1 MKRTRRW
8 SRLLWI
14 SIVALSI
21 AVATDE
27 GSAGHA
33 MAASPEEAIAYL
45 NQQRAAYGI
54 PPVTLD
60 QSLLKPEC
68 NLGNHEIASPIT
80 TWSPTASP
88 WPQAPYHEQILY
100 DPTDV
105 QGAYG
110 EYASFGDEKSSS
122 GPWSCM
128 WFRHDYHGVP
138 AFYWAAE
145 ATGPNAVPPEITAF
159 EAPSTPSRDLGLKD
173 PTGPNISLYA
183 TGTVHRDAIS
193 ATVVGPS
200 GQPIPTHLIESFGG
214 AMLVV
219 DHPLAERTT
228 YNASVVWRSSEYVG
242 PMEKEA
248 NVDKVQS
255 FSFTTGFIPKEL
267 TPLLKLSN
275 GGHVGKRVRVWITSG
290 ESLRGQQVEFSVA
303 ILQRR
308 CGKQRTPPRPGC
320 GWGTSHRQTGH
331 IVLSEAK
338 VPIYVPR
345 PTARRKLHI
354 RVSSKQFKFEEGVI
368 KGANANLEL
377 RRPGKRRR

>member
-1 MKRTRRW
+1 MKRTRGW
-8 SRLLWI
+8 GRLLRI
-14 SIVALSI
+14 SLGALGI
-21 AVATDE
+21 AVVTVGATQ
-27 GSAGHA
+27 GNAA
-33 MAASPEEAIAYL
+33 AASPEEAIAYL

-80 TWSPTASP
+80 TWGPTTSP

-105 QGAYG
+105 QGSYG
-110 EYASFGDEKSSS
+110 EYPRFGSEASSS

-128 WFRHDYHGVP
+128 WFRHDYHGAP

-145 ATGPNAVPPEITAF
+145 ASGPNAVPPEITAF

-183 TGTVHRDAIS
+183 TGEDHRDAVS

-200 GQPIPTHLIESFGG
+200 GQPIPIHLIDNFG

-219 DHPLAERTT
+219 DRPLAERTT
-228 YNASVVWRSSEYVG
+228 YNASVVWRGYEYAG
-242 PMEKEA
+242 PVKGEVA
-248 NVDKVQS
+248 VDKVQS
-255 FSFTTGFIPKEL
+255 FTFTTGFVPKEV
-267 TPLLKLSN
+267 TPFLKLSN
-275 GGHVGKRVRVWITSG
+275 GGRAGKRVRVWITSG

-320 GWGTSHRQTGH
+320 GWGTAHRKVGQV
-331 IVLSEAK
+331 VLSEAK

-345 PTARRKLHI
+345 PTTRRKLHI
-354 RVSSKQFKFEEGVI
+354 RVSSRQFKFEEGLI

-377 RRPGKRRR
+377 RRPGRHRR